1 MTIAQNYT
9 DEQVA
14 AMRNEYE
21 ANPTRET
28 VEHIAE
34 TLGKSVRSVIGK
46 LSNEGIYQKTE
57 RTTKNGKPVVTKAEW
72 VNRIQELTNEELKGL
87 EKAPKLTLE
96 KLFHALNH

>member
-9 DEQVA
+9 DDQVA
-14 AMRNEYE
+14 LMRTEYE

-46 LSNEGIYQKTE
+46 LSNEGVYVKAE
-57 RTTKNGKPVVTKAEW
+57 KVTKNGKPQVTKAEW
-72 VNRIQELTNEELKGL
+72 VNRIQDITRQELDGL
-87 EKAPKLTLE
+87 DKAPKSVLE
-96 KLFHALNH
+96 KLHAALDA